1 MQSPERFFLN
11 IMHNR
16 SSLVA
21 HVSVFKQTIQMKSN
35 DLRGMLMGYMA
46 SRFDDRLLK
55 DLGFGTFAGFSRHVA
70 ECLGVK
76 ENSVKNWR
84 DEFDGLNPDPDRK
97 RKGWDR
103 KPTPSR
109 VYMKMQLD
117 SWTYEQLS
125 GLVNSVLGRSADF
138 TVQSV
143 DELFG
148 WAISGKDADT
158 QEVVEAITGGVISFS
173 ESQDINAIEGG
184 RKLVMHL
191 RFERDP
197 GVAKEALRRHVRDA
211 GPVCKLCAL
220 DFSRRYQMGAGEH
233 CLEAHHKLPL
243 SLRLVAS
250 RTNLEDFLVVC
261 PSCHRV
267 IHKMR
272 AFDEVSLATV
282 TRKVG

>member
-1 MQSPERFFLN
+1 
-11 IMHNR
+11 
-16 SSLVA
+16 
-21 HVSVFKQTIQMKSN
+21 MKSS
-35 DLRGMLMGYMA
+35 DVRGMLMGYLA
-46 SRFDDRLLK
+46 ARFDDRLLD
-55 DLGFGTFAGFSRHVA
+55 DLGFGTFVGFSRHVA
-70 ECLGVK
+70 EILQVK

-125 GLVNSVLGRSADF
+125 GLANSVLGRSADF
-138 TVQSV
+138 SAQSV

-148 WAISGKDADT
+148 WAINGKDADT
-158 QEVVEAITGGVISFS
+158 QEVVEAIAGGILSFS

-184 RKLVMHL
+184 RKLVVHL
-191 RFERDP
+191 RVERDP
-197 GVAKEALRRHVRDA
+197 GIAREAVRRHVRDT
-211 GPVCKLCAL
+211 GPVCKLCVL
-220 DFSRRYQMGAGEH
+220 DFSRRYQVGAGEH

-243 SLRLVAS
+243 SLRLEAS

-267 IHKMR
+267 IHKVR
-272 AFDEVSLATV
+272 AFNEDALARV
-282 TRKVG
+282 LRKSA

>member
-1 MQSPERFFLN
+1 
-11 IMHNR
+11 
-16 SSLVA
+16 
-21 HVSVFKQTIQMKSN
+21 
-35 DLRGMLMGYMA
+35 MGYLA
-46 SRFDDRLLK
+46 SRFEAKFLVG
-55 DLGFGTFAGFSRHVA
+55 LGFGTFTGFSRHVA
-70 ECLGVK
+70 EHLNVK

-125 GLVNSVLGRSADF
+125 GLANSVLGRSADF
-138 TVQSV
+138 TPQTV
-143 DELFG
+143 DELFA
-148 WAISGKDADT
+148 WAVAGKDSDT
-158 QEVVEAITGGVISFS
+158 EEVVRAIEGGVLSFS

-184 RKLVMHL
+184 RKLVVHL
-191 RFERDP
+191 RVERDP
-197 GVAKEALRRHVRDA
+197 SIAKEAVRRHVRDG
-211 GPVCKLCAL
+211 GPVCKLCTL

-243 SLRLVAS
+243 SLRLTAS
-250 RTNLEDFLVVC
+250 RTNLEDFLVIC

-267 IHKMR
+267 VHKVR
-272 AFDEVSLATV
+272 AFDEVSLARV
-282 TRKVG
+282 LFC

>member
-1 MQSPERFFLN
+1 
-11 IMHNR
+11 
-16 SSLVA
+16 
-21 HVSVFKQTIQMKSN
+21 MKSS
-35 DLRGMLMGYMA
+35 DVRGMLMGYLA
-46 SRFDDRLLK
+46 ARFDDRLLD
-55 DLGFGTFAGFSRHVA
+55 DLGFGTFVGFSRHVA
-70 ECLGVK
+70 EILQVK

-125 GLVNSVLGRSADF
+125 GLANSVLGRSADF
-138 TVQSV
+138 SAQSV
-143 DELFG
+143 NELFS
-148 WAISGKDADT
+148 WAIYGKDADT
-158 QEVVEAITGGVISFS
+158 QEVVEAIAGGVLSFS

-184 RKLVMHL
+184 RKLVVHL
-191 RFERDP
+191 RVERDP
-197 GVAKEALRRHVRDA
+197 GIAKEAVRRHVRSS
-211 GPVCKLCAL
+211 GPVCKLCVL
-220 DFSRRYQMGAGEH
+220 DFSRRYHMGAREH

-243 SLRLVAS
+243 SLRLDAS

-267 IHKMR
+267 IHKVR
-272 AFDEVSLATV
+272 AFDEDALFRIL
-282 TRKVG
+282 RKSA

>member
-1 MQSPERFFLN
+1 
-11 IMHNR
+11 
-16 SSLVA
+16 
-21 HVSVFKQTIQMKSN
+21 MKSS
-35 DLRGMLMGYMA
+35 DVRGMLMGYLA

-55 DLGFGTFAGFSRHVA
+55 DLGFGTFVGLSRHVA
-70 ECLGVK
+70 EKLGVK

-125 GLVNSVLGRSADF
+125 GLANSVLGRSADF
-138 TVQSV
+138 SAQSV
-143 DELFG
+143 DELFV
-148 WAISGKDADT
+148 WAINGKDADT
-158 QEVVEAITGGVISFS
+158 QVVVDAIAGGVISFS

-184 RKLVMHL
+184 RKLVVHL
-191 RFERDP
+191 RVERDH
-197 GVAKEALRRHVRDA
+197 GIAREAVRRHVRDT
-211 GPVCKLCAL
+211 GPVCKLCVL
-220 DFSRRYQMGAGEH
+220 DFSRRYLMGAGEH

-243 SLRLVAS
+243 SLRLAAS

-267 IHKMR
+267 IHKVR
-272 AFDEVSLATV
+272 AFDEVSLTEV
-282 TRKVG
+282 MRKVG

>member
-1 MQSPERFFLN
+1 
-11 IMHNR
+11 
-16 SSLVA
+16 
-21 HVSVFKQTIQMKSN
+21 MKPS
-35 DLRGMLMGYMA
+35 DVRGMLMGYLA
-46 SRFDDRLLK
+46 SRFDNQLLG
-55 DLGFGTFAGFSRHVA
+55 DLGFGTFVGFSRHAA
-70 ECLGVK
+70 EKLRVK

-84 DEFDGLNPDPDRK
+84 DEFDGLNPNPDRK

-125 GLVNSVLGRSADF
+125 GLANSVLGRSSDF
-138 TVQSV
+138 TDQSV
-143 DELFG
+143 DEMFA
-148 WAISGKDADT
+148 WAIAGKDSDT
-158 QEVVEAITGGVISFS
+158 EEVVRAIEGGVLSFS

-184 RKLVMHL
+184 RKLVAHL
-191 RFERDP
+191 TVERDP
-197 GVAKEALRRHVRDA
+197 GIAKEAIRRHVRDG
-211 GPVCKLCAL
+211 GPVCKVCAL

-243 SLRLVAS
+243 SFRMSAS
-250 RTNLEDFLVVC
+250 RTNLEDFLVIC

-272 AFDEVSLATV
+272 AFDEALLSRVLKMVA
-282 TRKVG
+282 

>member
-1 MQSPERFFLN
+1 
-11 IMHNR
+11 
-16 SSLVA
+16 
-21 HVSVFKQTIQMKSN
+21 
-35 DLRGMLMGYMA
+35 MLMGYLA
-46 SRFDDRLLK
+46 ARFDDKLLG
-55 DLGFGTFAGFSRHVA
+55 DLGFGTFVGFSRHVA
-70 ECLGVK
+70 EKLKVK

-117 SWTYEQLS
+117 SWTYVQLA
-125 GLVNSVLGRSADF
+125 GLANAVLGRSTDF
-138 TVQSV
+138 TAESV
-143 DELFG
+143 DDLFS
-148 WAISGKDADT
+148 WAINGKDADT

-184 RKLVMHL
+184 RKLVVHL
-191 RFERDP
+191 RVERDP
-197 GVAKEALRRHVRDA
+197 QITREVVRRHVRDS
-211 GPVCKLCAL
+211 GPICKLCVL

-243 SLRLVAS
+243 SLRLAAS
-250 RTNLEDFLVVC
+250 QTNLEDFLVVC

-267 IHKMR
+267 IHKVR
-272 AFDEVSLATV
+272 AFDEASLATV
-282 TRKVG
+282 MRKVG